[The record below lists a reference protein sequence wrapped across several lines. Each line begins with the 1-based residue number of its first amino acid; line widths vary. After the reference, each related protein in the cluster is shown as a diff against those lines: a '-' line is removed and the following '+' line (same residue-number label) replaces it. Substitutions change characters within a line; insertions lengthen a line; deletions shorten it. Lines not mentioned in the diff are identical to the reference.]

1 MRKVRST
8 KQKLIGALQILLLC
22 AWVSITVVIVA
33 WIILT
38 SFKANTEIF
47 TNIWGLPTEW
57 RFDNYKRAWV
67 NGKMGD
73 FVINTVILVGSSL
86 LVTTTIGVMAA
97 YACSRF
103 EHLRW
108 PRWVLLAFTL
118 GMSVPGQVLIVPL
131 YIMYADM
138 HLIDTYTGLILI
150 YTATS
155 LPFTTFTLSGFFRSQ
170 TREIEEAARIDG
182 CDRFQAFLYVFVPM
196 ARGGIL
202 TVVLLNLFSLWN
214 EYYYSILLTTNAAKM
229 PLSAGLYNLRN
240 QQQYGQ
246 DWASIFAG
254 VVILLIPTMVIFFLM
269 QKYMV
274 RGINDG
280 AVKS

>member
-1 MRKVRST
+1 MKNIQSK
-8 KQKLIGALQILLLC
+8 KQKFIGALQILLLC

-47 TNIWGLPTEW
+47 TNIWGFPTEW
-57 RFDNYKRAWV
+57 RFDNYMRAWV

-73 FVINTVILVGSSL
+73 FVVNTVILVGSSL
-86 LVTTTIGVMAA
+86 AAATAAGVMAA
-97 YACSRF
+97 YAISRF

-118 GMSVPGQVLIVPL
+118 GMSIPGQVLIVPL

-182 CDRFQAFLYVFVPM
+182 CGRFQTFLYVFVPM

-214 EYYYSILLTTNAAKM
+214 EYYFSILLTTNAAKM

-254 VVILLIPTMVIFFLM
+254 VVILLVPTMLIFFLM
-269 QKYMV
+269 QKYMI